1 MNQKEIQA
9 LDLMIEDLHKKHT
22 DIRFLAK
29 EMGCEKELE
38 NIKDYIISHL
48 SEKRDKNK

>member
-29 EMGCEKELE
+29 EMECESELE
-38 NIKDYIISHL
+38 DIKNYIINHL
-48 SEKRDKNK
+48 IEKRDEK